1 MTRPGIQRWLFTMG
15 IGMTLA
21 LGLVPAQA
29 AREVAYLIVEDKS
42 RPFQVVENGESRGG
56 IVSDMVDAIFA
67 GSRYE
72 VDHQIYPINRL
83 RQIVAEDQI
92 EYWVAYEAVH
102 WQTFGNHGLLVE
114 EPLFTTHHVMLSC
127 REELPDRITTLD
139 QLRDMSLVTLRY
151 FDYQPL
157 DQAVA
162 DGLIREIPIDRYEAG
177 IQLVGLGRADG
188 FVEMES
194 RLRFHVRRMER
205 SFDECMRWIDFS
217 AIIPDFPIYLSVDID
232 WPPEFREFIARRIR
246 ELRSSGTF
254 DRIIENYLGSAYG
267 PRTRLDA
274 E

>member
-1 MTRPGIQRWLFTMG
+1 MSLG
-15 IGMTLA
+15 IGITLA
-21 LGLVPAQA
+21 LDLVPAQA
-29 AREVAYLIVEDKS
+29 AREVAYLIVEDKA

-72 VDHQIYPINRL
+72 VDHQVYPINRL
-83 RQIVAEDQI
+83 RQVVAEDQI

-102 WQTFGNHGLLVE
+102 WQTFGNHGLLVD

-139 QLRDMSLVTLRY
+139 QLRDLSLVTLRY

-157 DQAVA
+157 DEAVA
-162 DGLIREIPIDRYEAG
+162 EGFIKEIPIDRYEAG

-194 RLRFHVRRMER
+194 RLRFHVRRMEHA
-205 SFDECMRWIDFS
+205 FDECMRWIDFS

-232 WPPEFREFIARRIR
+232 WPPEFREFVARRIR
-246 ELRSSGTF
+246 ELRSSGAF
-254 DRIIENYLGSAYG
+254 DRIIENYLGDGIA
-267 PRTRLDA
+267 D
-274 E
+274 